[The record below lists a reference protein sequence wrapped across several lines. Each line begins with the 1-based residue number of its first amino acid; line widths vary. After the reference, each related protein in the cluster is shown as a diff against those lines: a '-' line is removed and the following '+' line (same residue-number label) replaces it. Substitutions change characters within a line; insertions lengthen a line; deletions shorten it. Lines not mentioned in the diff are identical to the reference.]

1 MKNLPLLQS
10 PPCFHIRT
18 ALSICFCVCVCAC
31 VYIFVYMCVLQDCDF
46 PHSKPPLSLPF
57 SHPLCISQMPL
68 IARTRLK
75 DIPIH
80 FYFFYIYLL
89 QSRIRAVVILQ
100 RNYRLIGPFRIPKF
114 MTCDSFLLVLLF
126 KGIFISSAIH
136 WIVIFLV

>member
-1 MKNLPLLQS
+1 MAPLRFANTRCEKFTPLTVTSLLPYPNCTEYMLL
-10 PPCFHIRT
+10 
-18 ALSICFCVCVCAC
+18 CVCVCLC
-31 VYIFVYMCVLQDCDF
+31 VYICVYVCLARLRFSTLQASVQF
-46 PHSKPPLSLPF
+46 ALF
-57 SHPLCISQMPL
+57 SS
-68 IARTRLK
+68 RLK

-126 KGIFISSAIH
+126 KGVFISSAIH